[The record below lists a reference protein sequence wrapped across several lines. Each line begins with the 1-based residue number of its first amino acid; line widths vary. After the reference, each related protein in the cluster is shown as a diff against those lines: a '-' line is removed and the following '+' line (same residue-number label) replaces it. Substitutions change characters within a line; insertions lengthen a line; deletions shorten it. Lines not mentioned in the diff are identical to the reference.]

1 MRGARDTQLSR
12 VIVCGG
18 DRVSVLRGWLV
29 CLALVCA
36 CVCALRRSC
45 LHVRV
50 FVSWLVR
57 VWWDVMIVIVS

>member
-36 CVCALRRSC
+36 CVCALRVCTLVC
-45 LHVRV
+45 LFRGL
-50 FVSWLVR
+50 FAFGGMS
-57 VWWDVMIVIVS
+57 